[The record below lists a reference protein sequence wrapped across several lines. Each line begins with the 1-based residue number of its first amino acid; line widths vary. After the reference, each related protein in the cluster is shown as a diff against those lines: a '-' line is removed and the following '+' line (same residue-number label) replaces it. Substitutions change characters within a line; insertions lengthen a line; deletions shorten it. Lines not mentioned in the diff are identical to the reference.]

1 MLPITIPGVEL
12 YDEKNGEFVKTKDTT
27 IHMEHSLISLS
38 KWEEKWNKPF
48 FSKEEKTYE
57 ETIDYFRCM
66 TLTQNVDPNIY
77 NCLTN
82 ENVEEIKKYID
93 APMTATTFSKREDS
107 KFNREIIT
115 AEIIYYWMISLQI
128 PVEFQK
134 WHLNKLLTLI
144 RVCNVKNQPPKKRS
158 RRDILSS
165 NSAINA
171 ARRKQMNTKG

>member
-27 IHMEHSLISLS
+27 IQMEHSLISLS

-48 FSKEEKTYE
+48 FSKEEKTIE

-66 TLTQNVDPNIY
+66 TITQNVDPNVY